1 MSSTTEW
8 ETAEKA
14 VAASADELTAMTT
27 HTELYR
33 WAKDNKLDSR
43 ALWPKAKTVMR
54 QRLGIDYNAI
64 REQVTADRAAEVA
77 AAAADAPMI
86 ELWSA
91 GDAEVASFAVCD
103 ATGEQSWYGEFRSDD
118 RIYADDD
125 LSAELS
131 AADKAVFIAGKA
143 REHADLSV
151 IRLLLHTCHPDLDAT
166 DLAAAASRHRVAV
179 DIDVDDQSPAIALC
193 RAPGSHSWRDIR
205 LDVVLAAG
213 DDTEQAAAS

>member
-1 MSSTTEW
+1 MSSKTEW

-14 VAASADELTAMTT
+14 VDTAADKLKAMTT
-27 HTELYR
+27 HTELYG

-64 REQVTADRAAEVA
+64 RERVTAERAAEVA
-77 AAAADAPMI
+77 AAATDAPEI

-118 RIYADDD
+118 RIYAFDD

-143 REHADLSV
+143 REHAELST
-151 IRLLLHTCHPDLDAT
+151 IRLLLHTCHPDLDPA
-166 DLAAAASRHRVAV
+166 DLAATASRHRVALS
-179 DIDVDDQSPAIALC
+179 IDVDDQSPAVALC
-193 RAPGSHSWRDIR
+193 RAPGSHGWRDIR
-205 LDVVLAAG
+205 LDILLEAG
-213 DDTEQAAAS
+213 DTEQAAA